1 MHKDSQLGTK
11 TNMAKVKHANLMIS
25 VSVAAAAALGLGACA
40 QGTGLAPSAPTM
52 NAQTQAPGG
61 STDTPPAPQKAFNR
75 FPDIPV
81 PTKAEM
87 DTTRTLVFGSGESW
101 YGQLGLDT
109 SHSANTMF
117 DFYKQELAGFGWQ
130 EITSVRAQLSV
141 LTYERQGRILS
152 IQIQQGSLSGAYV
165 TLTVS
170 PRGGAAPLM
179 N

>member
-1 MHKDSQLGTK
+1 
-11 TNMAKVKHANLMIS
+11 MAKVKHTNLMIS
-25 VSVAAAAALGLGACA
+25 MPIVAIAALGLGACT
-40 QGTGLAPSAPTM
+40 QGTGLVPSTS
-52 NAQTQAPGG
+52 AQDGQVQAQNQAQAQGG
-61 STDTPPAPQKAFNR
+61 TANTPPAPQKAFNR

-81 PTKAEM
+81 PTRAEM
-87 DTTRTLVFGSGESW
+87 DTARTLVFGSGESW

-109 SHSANTMF
+109 DHNADSIF

-152 IQIQQGSLSGAYV
+152 IQIQTGSLGGAFV

-170 PRGGAAPLM
+170 PRGGAAPVM

>member
-1 MHKDSQLGTK
+1 
-11 TNMAKVKHANLMIS
+11 MAKVKHANLMIS
-25 VSVAAAAALGLGACA
+25 MAAAMGLGACA
-40 QGTGLAPSAPTM
+40 QGTGLAPSASTM
-52 NAQTQAPGG
+52 DAQTQSQSGNV
-61 STDTPPAPQKAFNR
+61 DTPPAPQKAFNR
-75 FPDIPV
+75 FPDIPI

-87 DTTRTLVFGSGESW
+87 DTTRTLVFGSGETW

-109 SHSANTMF
+109 GHNANTMF
-117 DFYKQELAGFGWQ
+117 DFYKQELTGFGWQ

-152 IQIQQGSLSGAYV
+152 IQIQKGSLGGAVV

-170 PRGGAAPLM
+170 PRGGAAPVM

>member
-1 MHKDSQLGTK
+1 MV
-11 TNMAKVKHANLMIS
+11 KVKHANLMIS
-25 VSVAAAAALGLGACA
+25 VAGALGLGACA
-40 QGTGLAPSAPTM
+40 QGTGLIPNAPTM
-52 NAQTQAPGG
+52 DGQAQTQGAA
-61 STDTPPAPQKAFNR
+61 SNTPPAPEKAFNR

-101 YGQLGLDT
+101 YGQLGLET
-109 SHSANTMF
+109 SHHANTLF
-117 DFYKQELAGFGWQ
+117 DFYKQELSGFGWQ

-152 IQIQQGSLSGAYV
+152 IQIQKGSLGGAYV

-170 PRGGAAPLM
+170 PRGGAAPVM